1 MSLLAKPRSLITFVN
16 SMKKLFVVL
25 ALFSSVA
32 WGQERVVVIRGGTV
46 IDGLG
51 GVRKKAR

>member
-32 WGQERVVVIRGGTV
+32 WGQECVPILVGN
-46 IDGLG
+46 
-51 GVRKKAR
+51 